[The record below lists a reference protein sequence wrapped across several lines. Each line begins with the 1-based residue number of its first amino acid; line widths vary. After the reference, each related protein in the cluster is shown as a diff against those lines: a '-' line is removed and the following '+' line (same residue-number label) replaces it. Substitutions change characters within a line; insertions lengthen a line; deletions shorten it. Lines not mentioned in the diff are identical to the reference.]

1 MRPEQS
7 DLHSGDPIVLVIL
20 VAVVL
25 IATGIRAVYDKF
37 KGNDDG
43 KNS

>member
-25 IATGIRAVYDKF
+25 IATGIWTIYDKF
-37 KGNDDG
+37 KGDN
-43 KNS
+43 NE